1 MREVLC
7 RADWL
12 SIYIL
17 HILKIDILRV
27 TIIIKCSKHKITSET
42 KSNALLKSVHAFS
55 RKQQNLICCLPQ
67 TITFWSVGLRRKA
80 GRKKEH
86 IYGYIVIG
94 GKWDILTEQWFSNT
108 DTKRSVYV
116 AWFLYDCKCEANL
129 KYLLKDIQPNTQ
141 THEDEN
147 PGL

>member
-1 MREVLC
+1 MFTFRIKYTNFIYYLKNNKHIKLYKIIIHISNAAELYRSSRYKPHIYIYIYPMREVLC

-67 TITFWSVGLRRKA
+67 TITFRSVGLRRKA
-80 GRKKEH
+80 GRKKER
-86 IYGYIVIG
+86 IFMNI
-94 GKWDILTEQWFSNT
+94 
-108 DTKRSVYV
+108 
-116 AWFLYDCKCEANL
+116 
-129 KYLLKDIQPNTQ
+129 
-141 THEDEN
+141 
-147 PGL
+147 